1 MKILNSN
8 EERILNDLLTFGEIS
23 TIATE
28 RSGFWRKHV
37 NNSIDF
43 LKGVSTES
51 AESVEVSLRDYLSFA
66 AGALMPL
73 LNKLP
78 IEKNLL
84 MVIKSLEYHHHQVR
98 KIVFY
103 ELKDLKIHVGETLDF
118 NRKVFFLFLA
128 NAYE

>member
-8 EERILNDLLTFGEIS
+8 EDRILNDLLTFDEIS
-23 TIATE
+23 TIVTK
-28 RSGFWRKHV
+28 RLGFWRKHM

-51 AESVEVSLRDYLSFA
+51 AESVEVSLRDYVSFA
-66 AGALMPL
+66 TGALMPL
-73 LNKLP
+73 LYQMP

-98 KIVFY
+98 KIVFN
-103 ELKDLKIHVGETLDF
+103 ELKDLTIHVGKTLDF